1 MHVNKLDSS
10 HRTRDLSVFC
20 PYTNI
25 LYTDTRCTRSSWC
38 EWALIHIFLARRSG
52 THLPFLTMLFLEKNT
67 TTRQEMAQPNTIL
80 WHDWLLACH
89 SPYVAR
95 LQRTSAFAHATK
107 LASQQRFKAALNQ
120 RGLWL
125 NLRRFL
131 KKKKK
136 HSIETFYRTHFLLL
150 SSRCLSRYIS
160 LSFYRPALP
169 ETTLFCE

>member
-1 MHVNKLDSS
+1 MC
-10 HRTRDLSVFC
+10 DLSVFC

-25 LYTDTRCTRSSWC
+25 LYTDTCCTHSSWC

-52 THLPFLTMLFLEKNT
+52 THLPFLTMLFLEKNM
-67 TTRQEMAQPNTIL
+67 TTRQEMAQPNPIL

-131 KKKKK
+131 KKTKK
-136 HSIETFYRTHFLLL
+136 HSSETFYRTHFLLL

-160 LSFYRPALP
+160 LSFYRPALMHIV
-169 ETTLFCE
+169 T